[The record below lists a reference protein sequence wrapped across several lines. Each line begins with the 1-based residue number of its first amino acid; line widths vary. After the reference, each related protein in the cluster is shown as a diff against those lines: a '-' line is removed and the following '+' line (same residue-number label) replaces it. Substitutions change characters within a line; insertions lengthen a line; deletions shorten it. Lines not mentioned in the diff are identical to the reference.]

1 MVAVVVVVVAATAGG
16 LESNGWRKGRYTRAM
31 MARVEEQEERVNVV
45 GGWMDGRCE
54 RDNDNNDE
62 DDILSDR
69 WLFSQ

>member
-45 GGWMDGRCE
+45 GGWMDG
-54 RDNDNNDE
+54 
-62 DDILSDR
+62 
-69 WLFSQ
+69 